1 VRICPTCGE
10 ENADRARFCQN
21 CATPLTETERPS
33 EVRKVVTIVFADVTG
48 FRAGVEQWGALG
60 ETGFNSTMTALLA
73 SALCDLGRFEEAE
86 ANAHRSRELSADDD
100 FASQAAWRTAQ
111 ARVLSHRGEHDEA
124 LRLADEALA
133 INESTDYLTW
143 QGESD
148 EVRGMVLAAAA
159 RTDEALE
166 AYGRAIERLE
176 RKGVVPAVER
186 VRARIAE
193 LLGE

>member
-1 VRICPTCGE
+1 M
-10 ENADRARFCQN
+10 
-21 CATPLTETERPS
+21 
-33 EVRKVVTIVFADVTG
+33 
-48 FRAGVEQWGALG
+48 EQWDALG

-73 SALCDLGRFEEAE
+73 SALCDLGRFDEAE
-86 ANAHRSRELSADDD
+86 TNARRSRELSADDD
-100 FASQAAWRTAQ
+100 FASQAAWRAAQ
-111 ARVLSHRGEHDEA
+111 ARVLSHRGEHGEA

-148 EVRGMVLAAAA
+148 EVRGMVLAAAG

-166 AYGRAIERLE
+166 AYGRATERLE
-176 RKGVVPAVER
+176 RKGIVPAVER
-186 VRARIAE
+186 VRARITE